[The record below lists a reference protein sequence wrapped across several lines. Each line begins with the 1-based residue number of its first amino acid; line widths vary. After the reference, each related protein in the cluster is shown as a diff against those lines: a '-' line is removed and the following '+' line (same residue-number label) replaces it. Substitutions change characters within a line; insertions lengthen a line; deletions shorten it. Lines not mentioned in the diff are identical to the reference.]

1 MAKGEPVHVHA
12 PDDIAMARKV
22 TLGVLA
28 RPVPPMNSLA
38 ALACRTLTRRSPF
51 GAGEAHDGSSC
62 ALLLQVSF
70 IFAVFPL
77 THALMVMAPRSL
89 GANAMGIPNED
100 HPDALL
106 SEKLGNVMGG
116 FVALVADLPFGT
128 CPQPSFGVLQ
138 FAIAPRASAA
148 ARLLSLELSQALVGA
163 ALPA

>member
-1 MAKGEPVHVHA
+1 MG
-12 PDDIAMARKV
+12 RKV
-22 TLGVLA
+22 TMGVLA

-38 ALACRTLTRRSPF
+38 AMACRILTRRSPF
-51 GAGEAHDGSSC
+51 GAGEAHDASSC

-106 SEKLGNVMGG
+106 SEKLCNVMGG
-116 FVALVADLPFGT
+116 FVALVADLPLGT
-128 CPQPSFGVLQ
+128 YLQPSFRVLQ
-138 FAIAPRASAA
+138 VTIAPRAFGA
-148 ARLLSLELSQALVGA
+148 ARLLSL
-163 ALPA
+163 